1 MEPMTLLRKTPG
13 RQVTQG
19 DQAVQ
24 GKRVD
29 QGNQAGQNQRTVQ
42 AAGAPN
48 AVHGIAQA
56 LEDLTEQ
63 TNQMNRMNQASQ
75 AEERLQDPEAR
86 LVQASGELK
95 EPSMMEYIRTVP
107 EISETET
114 CLDVLEL
121 LMGNPGIP
129 CVIYCNTPGNPSGL
143 IMRDAFFQR
152 MMGRFAVDL
161 YYPKPAFQFADLS
174 PTIVEADET
183 VSEVLNLALH
193 RPDDKFYD
201 CIIVKQQ
208 EVLAGVLTVR
218 DLMNLSGRLQL
229 DAERKR
235 ELILTGS
242 YRHTS
247 NIEASLDDVKAAAD
261 KTRAECVRM
270 REFSETGADKLER
283 VSSSY
288 AGLIGD
294 MTRRGDQAE
303 ELVRH
308 AGRISSITGTITELA
323 NQSSLLAMNA
333 SIEAAHAGEHGRGFQ
348 VVAGEV
354 QSLAKQTRKLAG
366 DISELL
372 EHIQQLA
379 ADTAAAAGS
388 ALKELQ
394 SCEGDVEEGT
404 RLFYEMQQAV
414 HEVELS
420 GSQVYELAVNTVQ
433 RVHQIKEELAGM
445 NAALEPRAE
454 Q

>member
-1 MEPMTLLRKTPG
+1 
-13 RQVTQG
+13 
-19 DQAVQ
+19 
-24 GKRVD
+24 
-29 QGNQAGQNQRTVQ
+29 
-42 AAGAPN
+42 
-48 AVHGIAQA
+48 
-56 LEDLTEQ
+56 
-63 TNQMNRMNQASQ
+63 
-75 AEERLQDPEAR
+75 
-86 LVQASGELK
+86 
-95 EPSMMEYIRTVP
+95 MMEYIRTVP

-161 YYPKPAFQFADLS
+161 YYPKPAFQFADLN
-174 PTIVEADET
+174 PTVVEADET
-183 VSEVLNLALH
+183 VSEVLHRALH
-193 RPDDKFYD
+193 RPDEKFYD
-201 CIIVKQQ
+201 CIIVRQQ

-247 NIEASLDDVKAAAD
+247 DIEASLADVKTAAD
-261 KTRAECVRM
+261 KTRTECVRM

-404 RLFYEMQQAV
+404 RLFYEMKQAV
-414 HEVELS
+414 HEVEMS

-433 RVHQIKEELAGM
+433 RVHRIKEELAGM

-454 Q
+454 E

>member
-1 MEPMTLLRKTPG
+1 MTLLRKTPG

-48 AVHGIAQA
+48 AVHGIAEA

-183 VSEVLNLALH
+183 VSEVLKLALH
-193 RPDDKFYD
+193 RPEDKFYD

-445 NAALEPRAE
+445 NASLEPRAE

>member
-1 MEPMTLLRKTPG
+1 MTLLRKTPG

-48 AVHGIAQA
+48 AVHGIAEA

-379 ADTAAAAGS
+379 AETAAAAGS

>member
-1 MEPMTLLRKTPG
+1 MTLLRKTPG

-48 AVHGIAQA
+48 AVHGIAEA

-86 LVQASGELK
+86 LAPQASGELK

-445 NAALEPRAE
+445 NASLEPRAE

>member
-1 MEPMTLLRKTPG
+1 MTLLRKTPG